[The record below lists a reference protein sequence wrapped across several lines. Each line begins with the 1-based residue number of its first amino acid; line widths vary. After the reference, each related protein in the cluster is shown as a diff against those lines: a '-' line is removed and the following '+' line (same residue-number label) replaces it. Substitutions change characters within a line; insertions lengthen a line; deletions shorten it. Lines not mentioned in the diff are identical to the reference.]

1 MVKQC
6 CLSCGMRTDPGE
18 TKCKWC
24 GAQIPFR
31 RRITG
36 ETLARG
42 TSPDS
47 RASFPVWERI
57 IEALGISSVNLI
69 SIRLDVARQ
78 SVYDWQKGKMP
89 AIESLVRISE
99 VSRASIHWLVT
110 GEGPRRV
117 NEPPRSPVGP
127 MTIYLGEAE
136 HVLIN
141 KLATET
147 GISKEE
153 QIRDLI
159 LENLSQRG
167 LIKTTVDRTDVH
179 SGTRQLQN
187 LVQARLWGKIAA
199 GKPIDMVEEYKTVYV
214 ARDLVQD
221 GHQTFV
227 LEVQGDSM
235 IEEDIRDG
243 DYIICHKA
251 TTAEN
256 GQTVVALINGY
267 AATLKKYFPEYG
279 KVRLQ
284 PANRLYEPIILH
296 ADQVQIQGIV
306 TGIQR
311 RR

>member
-36 ETLARG
+36 ETMARG
-42 TSPDS
+42 GVDS
-47 RASFPVWERI
+47 RQNFPVWERI
-57 IEALGISSVNLI
+57 TEALGISSVNLI

-78 SVYDWQKGKMP
+78 SVYDWQKGKTP
-89 AIESLVRISE
+89 AIESLIRISE
-99 VSRASIHWLVT
+99 VSRASIHWLIT
-110 GEGPRRV
+110 GEGPHRV
-117 NEPPRSPVGP
+117 SESPKSPAGP
-127 MTIYLGEAE
+127 ATIYLGEAE
-136 HVLIN
+136 HILITR
-141 KLATET
+141 LATAA

-167 LIKTTVDRTDVH
+167 LIKTAVEHADIQN
-179 SGTRQLQN
+179 GQLQGQN

-199 GKPIDMVEEYKTVYV
+199 GKPIDMDEENKTVYV
-214 ARDLVQD
+214 ARDLVQY

-243 DYIICHKA
+243 DYIICHKSN
-251 TTAEN
+251 TAEN

-284 PANRLYEPIILH
+284 PANRLHEPIILH
-296 ADQVQIQGIV
+296 ADEVQIQGIV

>member
-1 MVKQC
+1 M
-6 CLSCGMRTDPGE
+6 
-18 TKCKWC
+18 
-24 GAQIPFR
+24 
-31 RRITG
+31 
-36 ETLARG
+36 ARG
-42 TSPDS
+42 GTDS
-47 RASFPVWERI
+47 RHVFPVWERI
-57 IEALGISSVNLI
+57 TEALGISSVNLI

-89 AIESLVRISE
+89 AMESLVRIAE

-117 NEPPRSPVGP
+117 NEQPKSPTGP
-127 MTIYLGEAE
+127 VTIYLGEAE
-136 HVLIN
+136 HSLIT
-141 KLATET
+141 KLATT
-147 GISKEE
+147 AGISKEE

-167 LIKTTVDRTDVH
+167 LIKTKVEQANINSADRH
-179 SGTRQLQN
+179 LQN

-199 GKPIDMVEEYKTVYV
+199 GKPIDMDEEHRTVYV
-214 ARDLVQD
+214 AKDLAQD
-221 GHQTFV
+221 GYQTFV

-235 IEEDIRDG
+235 IEEDIREG

-251 TTAEN
+251 NTAES